1 MNPAESVRLCTSD
14 GVFLSAQYF
23 SGVSDAPAY
32 VLGHGFTGSASRP
45 AVTAVSERLN
55 RRGAAVLALDFRGHG
70 TSEGLST
77 VGVDEVAD
85 VSAAVQY
92 LRLSR
97 PGLPVISLGF
107 SMGASVVIRQAGGA
121 SGASGLGTEGAG
133 QWLPDAVIAV
143 SGPGHWYERGTAPM
157 RRVHLGLE
165 TWVGRMALRWSF
177 RTRIGTGWDLLP
189 VSPVEV
195 AGAIAAPLLVVHGDA
210 DPYFG
215 LEHPR
220 MIAAVAPRADLW
232 IERGMGHG
240 ETAMIP
246 ALLDR
251 IDDWARTAVGAGSA
265 TMAE

>member
-1 MNPAESVRLCTSD
+1 MRPQLLSLLIAGACASIGAHAA
-14 GVFLSAQYF
+14 GVTDAMIVNDATTTNDVLS
-23 SGVSDAPAY
+23 
-32 VLGHGFTGSASRP
+32 
-45 AVTAVSERLN
+45 
-55 RRGAAVLALDFRGHG
+55 
-70 TSEGLST
+70 
-77 VGVDEVAD
+77 
-85 VSAAVQY
+85 
-92 LRLSR
+92 
-97 PGLPVISLGF
+97 
-107 SMGASVVIRQAGGA
+107 
-121 SGASGLGTEGAG
+121 SGLGTEGAG

-143 SGPGHWYERGTAPM
+143 SGPGHWYERRTAPM

-177 RTRIGTGWDLLP
+177 RTRIGTGCDLLP